1 MQKEMDF
8 NKIKEKVHKQGC
20 LYQYRPCSISE
31 KTIYD
36 LDNISNEVLY
46 ARSPIHMNDPFDSTI
61 AFDEKDV
68 VNEIIDVYL
77 EKEIIP
83 PHIKMLIGLILKS
96 RFLKTFPILI
106 ENLKLIKKKINVL
119 IISRKWDKN
128 QSFSNLYKTY
138 TKIVDDYLT
147 KELNEKYNKL
157 EIVSMISLLDVLRNN
172 EISEESILQ
181 IQSFNALIE
190 DAEEKLKLFRET
202 EFKEAIAKFQ
212 NQLTVTCL
220 SASGWNNH
228 LMWSHYTN
236 SYKGIC
242 IEYDF
247 SKMEEC
253 LGIIDNV
260 SYKKERPKVK
270 FRDLIPGDINFVKDE
285 SEKTVCVFDKNAKAD
300 INKILPH
307 IFTKQDIWKYE
318 EEWRIVNVENEL
330 DTHRFIKVPFIK
342 SVTYGYN
349 IDPICKYML
358 VNVCKEKNID
368 LYEIVPSTIDYSLC
382 RKLVDKDEC
391 VWSLDDQVNY
401 IVFLIESFNYQIPK
415 FNTKLNDLTE
425 KMKNKQFD
433 AIKTI
438 EMYESCLKLL
448 SEIYFYKVTLSNIL
462 NINSNADCDDDEI
475 INNILEMNKAID
487 LFIGETN
494 KSTNDFMKS
503 IETFY
508 KFGMATINEYYK
520 LKNQG
525 KDVLNL
531 IDKINSIIWSI

>member
-1 MQKEMDF
+1 MQKEIDF

-36 LDNISNEVLY
+36 LDNIRNEVLY

-68 VNEIIDVYL
+68 VNEIIDVYF
-77 EKEIIP
+77 EKETIP
-83 PHIKMLIGLILKS
+83 EYIKVLLSLLIKS
-96 RFLKTFPILI
+96 RYFKKFPMLI
-106 ENLKLIKKKINVL
+106 ENLNTIKKKFNVL
-119 IISRKWDKN
+119 ILSRKWDKN
-128 QSFSNLYKTY
+128 QSYSNLYTTY
-138 TKIVDDYLT
+138 TKIVYDYLD
-147 KELNEKYNKL
+147 KEIDEKYSEL
-157 EIVSMISLLDVLRNN
+157 EMLGIIFLLDVLRNN

-181 IQSFNALIE
+181 IQSFNKILE

-202 EFKEAIAKFQ
+202 EFKEAIVKFQ
-212 NQLTVTCL
+212 TQLTVSCL

-247 SKMEEC
+247 TKMEEYI
-253 LGIIDNV
+253 GIIDKV
-260 SYKKERPKVK
+260 IYKKERPKIKV
-270 FRDLIPGDINFVKDE
+270 RELIPGEIKFVKDE
-285 SEKTVCVFDKNAKAD
+285 NGKKVCQIEQNREAD
-300 INKILPH
+300 VNTIIPH
-307 IFTKQDIWKYE
+307 IFTKQDIWDYE
-318 EEWRIVNVENEL
+318 EEWRIVNVEKTL
-330 DTHRFIKVPFIK
+330 DAHRFINVPFIK

-368 LYEIVPSTIDYSLC
+368 LYEIVPSTVDYSLD

-391 VWSLDDQVNY
+391 AWSLDDQVNY
-401 IVFLIESFNYQIPK
+401 IVFLIESFNHQIPK

-448 SEIYFYKVTLSNIL
+448 SEIYFYKVTLNNIL
-462 NINSNADCDDDEI
+462 SSNPIVDDDDET
-475 INNILEMNKAID
+475 INNIVQMNKAID
-487 LFIGETN
+487 LFISETY

-531 IDKINSIIWSI
+531 IDKINSIIWFI

>member
-1 MQKEMDF
+1 MNKEVDF
-8 NKIKEKVHKQGC
+8 DEIKEKVHKQGC

-36 LDNISNEVLY
+36 LDNIRNEVLY

-61 AFDEKDV
+61 AFDEKDIL
-68 VNEIIDVYL
+68 NEIIDTYL
-77 EKEIIP
+77 EKESIP
-83 PHIKMLIGLILKS
+83 PEIKVLISLIIKS

-119 IISRKWDKN
+119 ILSRKWDKN
-128 QSFSNLYKTY
+128 QSYSNLYKAY
-138 TKIVDDYLT
+138 SKIVVDYLN
-147 KELNEKYNKL
+147 KEMNYKYKKL
-157 EIVSMISLLDVLRNN
+157 EIIGLIFLLDVLGKN

-181 IQSFNALIE
+181 IQDFNTLLE
-190 DAEEKLKLFRET
+190 GAEEKLKLFRNT
-202 EFKEAIAKFQ
+202 EFKEAIVKFQ

-220 SASGWNNH
+220 SASGWKNH

-253 LGIIDNV
+253 LGIIDKV
-260 SYKKERPKVK
+260 TYKKERPKIK
-270 FRDLIPGDINFVKDE
+270 FRDLISGDINFVKDD
-285 SEKTVCVFDKNAKAD
+285 SGKTVCVFDKNAQTD
-300 INKILPH
+300 INIILPY
-307 IFTKQDIWKYE
+307 IFTKQDIWEYE
-318 EEWRIVNVENEL
+318 EEWRIVNAETVS
-330 DTHRFIKVPFIK
+330 DTHRFINVPFIK
-342 SVTYGYN
+342 SITYGYN

-368 LYEIVPSTIDYSLC
+368 LYEIVPSTIDYSLD
-382 RKLVDKDEC
+382 RKLINKDEC

-401 IVFLIESFNYQIPK
+401 IVFLIDSFEYQVPK
-415 FNTKLNDLTE
+415 FNAKLNELTA
-425 KMKNKQFD
+425 KIKNKQFD
-433 AIKTI
+433 ATKTI

-448 SEIYFYKVTLSNIL
+448 SEIFFYKNTLNNVLSNVP
-462 NINSNADCDDDEI
+462 D
-475 INNILEMNKAID
+475 INNEEDETKNNIEEMNKVID
-487 LFIGETN
+487 DFLGEMN

-508 KFGMATINEYYK
+508 KFGMTTINEYYR

-531 IDKINSIIWSI
+531 IEKINLIKWIA

>member
-1 MQKEMDF
+1 MYKEMDF
-8 NKIKEKVHKQGC
+8 NKVKEKVHKQGC
-20 LYQYRPCSISE
+20 LYQYRSCSISE

-36 LDNISNEVLY
+36 LDNIRNEVLY

-68 VNEIIDVYL
+68 VNEIVDVYL
-77 EKEIIP
+77 EKVEMP
-83 PHIKMLIGLILKS
+83 AHIKMLISLIIKS

-106 ENLKLIKKKINVL
+106 ENLNLIRKKVDVL
-119 IISRKWDKN
+119 ILSRKWDKS
-128 QSFSNLYKTY
+128 QSYGNLYKTY
-138 TKIVDDYLT
+138 TKIIDDYLY
-147 KELNEKYNKL
+147 KNVKEKYNKL
-157 EIVSMISLLDVLRNN
+157 EMLGLISLLDVLGKN

-181 IQSFNALIE
+181 IQGFNTLLE
-190 DAEEKLKLFRET
+190 DVEEKLKMFRET

-253 LGIIDNV
+253 LGIIDKV
-260 SYKKERPKVK
+260 SYKEKRPKVK

-285 SEKTVCVFDKNAKAD
+285 LGKTVCVFDKNAESD

-307 IFTKQDIWKYE
+307 IFIKQDIWKYE
-318 EEWRIVNVENEL
+318 EEWRIVNAETTL
-330 DTHRFIKVPFIK
+330 DTHRFINVPFIK

-368 LYEIVPSTIDYSLC
+368 LYEIVPSTVDYSLD

-401 IVFLIESFNYQIPK
+401 IIFLIESFNYQLPK
-415 FNTKLNDLTE
+415 FNIKLNELTE
-425 KMKNKQFD
+425 KMKNEQFY

-448 SEIYFYKVTLSNIL
+448 SEIYFYKVTLNDIL
-462 NINSNADCDDDEI
+462 SINSNVDSDDDET
-475 INNILEMNKAID
+475 INNIVEMNKSIN
-487 LFIGETN
+487 LFISETN

-508 KFGMATINEYYK
+508 KFGMATVNEYYK

-525 KDVLNL
+525 KDILNM
-531 IDKINSIIWSI
+531 IKKINSINWLI

>member
-1 MQKEMDF
+1 MYNELYFK
-8 NKIKEKVHKQGC
+8 KIKEKVNKQGC
-20 LYQYRPCSISE
+20 LYQYRSCSISE

-36 LDNISNEVLY
+36 LDNIRNEVLY
-46 ARSPIHMNDPFDSTI
+46 ARSPIHMNDPFDSTV

-77 EKEIIP
+77 EKETMP
-83 PHIKMLIGLILKS
+83 PHIKMIIGLVLKS
-96 RFLKTFPILI
+96 RFLKTFPILL
-106 ENLKLIKKKINVL
+106 ENLNLIRKKLNVL

-128 QSFSNLYKTY
+128 QPFTNLYKTY
-138 TKIVDDYLT
+138 TKIIDDYLN
-147 KELNEKYNKL
+147 KELNGKYNKL
-157 EIVSMISLLDVLRNN
+157 EIVGIISLLDVLGNN

-181 IQSFNALIE
+181 IQGFNALID

-247 SKMEEC
+247 SKMEES
-253 LGIIDNV
+253 LGIIDKV

-285 SEKTVCVFDKNAKAD
+285 SGKTVCVFDKNAEAD

-307 IFTKQDIWKYE
+307 IFTKQDIWEYE
-318 EEWRIVNVENEL
+318 EEWRIVNAETTL
-330 DTHRFIKVPFIK
+330 DTHRFINVPFIK

-349 IDPICKYML
+349 IDSICKYML

-368 LYEIVPSTIDYSLC
+368 LYEIVPSTVDYSLD

-391 VWSLDDQVNY
+391 VWSLDEQVNY
-401 IVFLIESFNYQIPK
+401 IIFLVESFNYQLPK
-415 FNTKLNDLTE
+415 FNAKLNELTE
-425 KMKNKQFD
+425 KMKNQQFD

-448 SEIYFYKVTLSNIL
+448 SEIYFYKVTLNNIL
-462 NINSNADCDDDEI
+462 SIDSSIDGDHDEA
-475 INNILEMNKAID
+475 INNIVKMNKAID
-487 LFIGETN
+487 IFICETN

-508 KFGMATINEYYK
+508 KFGMASINEYYK

-525 KDVLNL
+525 KDVINL
-531 IDKINSIIWSI
+531 IDKMNSITWLI

>member
-1 MQKEMDF
+1 MKKEIDF

-36 LDNISNEVLY
+36 LDNIRNEVLY

-77 EKEIIP
+77 EKEIMP

-119 IISRKWDKN
+119 IISRKWDKS
-128 QSFSNLYKTY
+128 QSYGNLYKTY

-147 KELNEKYNKL
+147 KELKGKFNKL
-157 EIVSMISLLDVLRNN
+157 EIVGMISLLDVLGNN

-181 IQSFNALIE
+181 IQGFNALLE
-190 DAEEKLKLFRET
+190 DAEEKIKLFREI

-253 LGIIDNV
+253 LGIIDKI

-270 FRDLIPGDINFVKDE
+270 IRDLIPGDIKFVKDE
-285 SEKTVCVFDKNAKAD
+285 SGKTVCVFDKNVEAD
-300 INKILPH
+300 INKILPY

-318 EEWRIVNVENEL
+318 EEWRIVNAENEL
-330 DTHRFIKVPFIK
+330 DTHRFISVPFIK

-349 IDPICKYML
+349 INPICKYML

-368 LYEIVPSTIDYSLC
+368 LYEIVPSTIDYSLG

-391 VWSLDDQVNY
+391 AWSLDDQVKY
-401 IVFLIESFNYQIPK
+401 IIFLIESFNYQIPK
-415 FNTKLNDLTE
+415 FNAKLNYLTE
-425 KMKNKQFD
+425 EMKKEQFD
-433 AIKTI
+433 AAKTI

-448 SEIYFYKVTLSNIL
+448 SEIYFYKVTLNNIL
-462 NINSNADCDDDEI
+462 SSSPIVDGDDET
-475 INNILEMNKAID
+475 INNIVQMNKTID
-487 LFIGETN
+487 LFISETY

-503 IETFY
+503 VEMFY
-508 KFGMATINEYYK
+508 KFGIVTINEFYK

-531 IDKINSIIWSI
+531 IDKNNSIAWSI

>member
-1 MQKEMDF
+1 MNKEIVF

-36 LDNISNEVLY
+36 LDNIRNEVLY

-68 VNEIIDVYL
+68 INEVIDIYL
-77 EKEIIP
+77 EKEP
-83 PHIKMLIGLILKS
+83 FSPHIKALIGLIIKS
-96 RFLKTFPILI
+96 RFLKTFP
-106 ENLKLIKKKINVL
+106 KLIKNLNLIKEKFNVL
-119 IISRKWDKN
+119 ILSKKWDKN
-128 QSFSNLYKTY
+128 QSYSNLYKNY
-138 TKIVDDYLT
+138 NKIIVDYLN
-147 KELNEKYNKL
+147 KETNRKYKKIEMIGL
-157 EIVSMISLLDVLRNN
+157 ISLLDILGKN
-172 EISEESILQ
+172 EISEESILR
-181 IQSFNALIE
+181 IQDFNALLE

-202 EFKEAIAKFQ
+202 EFKEAIDKFQ

-242 IEYDF
+242 LEYDF

-253 LGIIDNV
+253 LGIIDKV
-260 SYKKERPKVK
+260 TYKKERPKIK
-270 FRDLIPGDINFVKDE
+270 FRDLIPGDINFVKDDTG
-285 SEKTVCVFDKNAKAD
+285 KTVCVFDKNAKTD
-300 INKILPH
+300 INIILPY

-318 EEWRIVNVENEL
+318 EEWRIVNAEKVL
-330 DTHRFIKVPFIK
+330 DTHRFINVPFIK

-368 LYEIVPSTIDYSLC
+368 LYEIVPSTIDYSLD
-382 RKLVDKDEC
+382 RKLINKEEC
-391 VWSLDDQVNY
+391 VWPLDDQVNY
-401 IVFLIESFNYQIPK
+401 IVFLMESFKYQVP
-415 FNTKLNDLTE
+415 KLNAKLNELIT
-425 KMKNKQFD
+425 KVSNKQFD
-433 AIKTI
+433 IVRII
-438 EMYESCLKLL
+438 EMYTSCLKLL
-448 SEIYFYKVTLSNIL
+448 SEIYFYKNT
-462 NINSNADCDDDEI
+462 
-475 INNILEMNKAID
+475 INNILSNVPNIDDKTKNNFAEMNKAID
-487 LFIGETN
+487 IFINETA

-503 IETFY
+503 NETFY
-508 KFGMATINEYYK
+508 KFGMTTINEYYK

-525 KDVLNL
+525 RDVLNL
-531 IDKINSIIWSI
+531 IEKINLIK

>member
-1 MQKEMDF
+1 MYNQIDF
-8 NKIKEKVHKQGC
+8 NTLKEKVHKQGC

-36 LDNISNEVLY
+36 LDNIRNEVLY

-77 EKEIIP
+77 EKEIMP

-106 ENLKLIKKKINVL
+106 ENLKLIKKRINVL

-138 TKIVDDYLT
+138 IKIVDDYLT
-147 KELNEKYNKL
+147 KELNGKFNKL
-157 EIVSMISLLDVLRNN
+157 EIVGMISLLDVLGNN

-181 IQSFNALIE
+181 IQGFNALIE

-318 EEWRIVNVENEL
+318 EEWRIVNAENEL
-330 DTHRFIKVPFIK
+330 DTHRFINVPFIK
-342 SVTYGYN
+342 SVTYGHN

-368 LYEIVPSTIDYSLC
+368 LYEIVPSTIDYSLG
-382 RKLVDKDEC
+382 RKLINKDEFA
-391 VWSLDDQVNY
+391 WSLNEQVKY
-401 IVFLIESFNYQIPK
+401 IIFLIESFNYQIPK
-415 FNTKLNDLTE
+415 FNKKLNDLTE
-425 KMKNKQFD
+425 KMKKELFD
-433 AIKTI
+433 AAKTI

-448 SEIYFYKVTLSNIL
+448 SEIYFYKVTLNNIL
-462 NINSNADCDDDEI
+462 SSNPIVDGDET
-475 INNILEMNKAID
+475 INNIVQINKAID
-487 LFIGETN
+487 LFISETY
-494 KSTNDFMKS
+494 KSTNDFTKS

-508 KFGMATINEYYK
+508 KFGLTTINEYYK

-531 IDKINSIIWSI
+531 IDKINLITWLI